1 MRVTNA
7 HIRASLLRRVNS
19 ASSRLLQLEEQAASG
34 RRVST
39 ADDDPVSSAIV
50 RRIDSA
56 LADLESYEA
65 PARQATARLETADG
79 VLGSVFDQLVRIQEL
94 TLSMS
99 NGAMS
104 DEQRVMAGVEAEE
117 IRIAVVGLGNTKL
130 EEKYIFGG
138 LDTDS
143 APFLPDGTFVG
154 HDEVAEV
161 EISPGVRVQAG
172 PDGEEIFTDVGGI
185 DINQVITDVRDAL
198 RAGDEVELRRLLS
211 DVERAQ
217 TQIRVSRA
225 RLGPTIN
232 RIGSAEDIRENLRLE
247 LIEKRSDEIDA
258 DLPETLSMM
267 TLTTQS
273 LEAALTVTARALDH
287 TLLNKLR

>member
-1 MRVTNA
+1 VA
-7 HIRASLLRRVNS
+7 
-19 ASSRLLQLEEQAASG
+19 
-34 RRVST
+34 
-39 ADDDPVSSAIV
+39 SAIV

-65 PARQATARLETADG
+65 PARQARARLETADG

-99 NGAMS
+99 NGAMG

-117 IRIAVVGLGNTKL
+117 IRIAVIGLGNTKL

-143 APFLPDGTFVG
+143 APFLADGTFVG
-154 HDEVAEV
+154 HPDVAEV

-185 DINQVITDVRDAL
+185 DVMQVLTDVRDAL

-211 DVERAQ
+211 DVDRAQ
-217 TQIRVSRA
+217 TQIRISRS

-247 LIEKRSDEIDA
+247 LIEKRSEEIDA

-267 TLTTQS
+267 ALTTQS